1 MTDSRH
7 RTQIPPVPPTL
18 ERPLWSVMIP
28 TYNSAAFL
36 AQTLQSVLAQDPG
49 ASLMQIEVVDDSST
63 DDPEAIV
70 RKLGGDRIGFFR
82 QPQNRGH
89 VLNFDTCLL
98 RARGELVH
106 ILHGD
111 DAVRADFYA
120 TMELAFANHP
130 EIGAAFCRQIIID
143 EESRWLTVSRML
155 EPRSG
160 VLPDWLR
167 TIAIGQRL
175 QTPAM
180 TVRRSVYEH
189 LGGFDQRIRS
199 YGEDWE
205 MWVRIAANYPVWH
218 QVEPLAL
225 YRIRQRSLSH
235 GTVQTGE
242 NVADLLRAVEIN
254 REVLP
259 REVADEI
266 SSEARKAIALASIR
280 RAHRLVADGEVTAAV
295 AQVRAALRAS
305 KSPRVFENAAAFF
318 FRLSRRAAVRGL
330 LRRTA
335 R

>member
-1 MTDSRH
+1 MTDPRH
-7 RTQIPPVPPTL
+7 RTEIPPVPLTV
-18 ERPLWSVMIP
+18 ERPVWSVMIP
-28 TYNSAAFL
+28 TYNSSAFL

-49 ASLMQIEVVDDSST
+49 AGLMQIEVVDDSST

-70 RKLGGDRIGFFR
+70 RELGGGRVAFFR

-98 RARGELVH
+98 RSRGELVH

-111 DAVRADFYA
+111 DAVRGDFYA

-143 EESRWLTVSRML
+143 EQSRWLTVSPMF

-160 VLPDWLR
+160 VLRDWLR

-180 TVRRSVYEH
+180 AVRRSVYEH

-205 MWVRIAANYPVWH
+205 MWVRIAAHYPVWH
-218 QVEPLAL
+218 EVEPLAL
-225 YRIRQRSLSH
+225 YRVRQRSLSH
-235 GTVQTGE
+235 GTVRTGE
-242 NVADLLRAVEIN
+242 NVVDLLRAVEIN

-259 REVADEI
+259 SDSADEI
-266 SSEARKAIALASIR
+266 SSEARKAIALGSIR

-305 KSPRVFENAAAFF
+305 KAPKVFENAAAFLF
-318 FRLSRRAAVRGL
+318 ALF
-330 LRRTA
+330 RRTA
-335 R
+335 GRGLRRKPR